1 MLDLSYFFQDPETA
15 EMQHQMDQLLDAAY
29 RMIDT
34 YERRAERQ
42 ADHIALETALAAYTE
57 ADLQS
62 ERTRSFDAGSLS
74 DQDSFVSAT
83 DVRTFD
89 FFLVLYAGKYI
100 KLHVYQYYAPVLTW
114 KTIVV

>member
-1 MLDLSYFFQDPETA
+1 MSYKLFLQDPETA
-15 EMQHQMDQLLDAAY
+15 ELQHQMDQLLDAAY

-42 ADHIALETALAAYTE
+42 ADYIALESAMAAFTE
-57 ADLQS
+57 TDLQS

-83 DVRTFD
+83 DVS
-89 FFLVLYAGKYI
+89 LVSFICGI
-100 KLHVYQYYAPVLTW
+100 
-114 KTIVV
+114 

>member
-1 MLDLSYFFQDPETA
+1 MSYKLFLQDPETA
-15 EMQHQMDQLLDAAY
+15 ELQHQMDQLLDAAY

-42 ADHIALETALAAYTE
+42 ADYIALESAMAAFTE
-57 ADLQS
+57 TDLQS

-83 DVRTFD
+83 DVG
-89 FFLVLYAGKYI
+89 LVSFICGI
-100 KLHVYQYYAPVLTW
+100 
-114 KTIVV
+114 